1 MPLLIISSFE
11 LYDGQTSKTFSL
23 IFLWTVA
30 QTVLFSCAEKPDRV
44 LRCRGREQHA
54 AVVRQH
60 VAREA
65 HHYYLEQIKHCKSSH
80 FLPWL
85 THIECFTKRPENVC
99 RFRAVLHVLKRQYLH
114 IFDIWFY
121 SGSWSTKVWFIEAF
135 ADALSQVNYFP
146 LSGDEVPP
154 ALKSLEFIL
163 VPSSHRELFRAI
175 MRFLLFTCGFFHWS
189 YLKETA
195 GPW

>member
-11 LYDGQTSKTFSL
+11 LYEGYTYKTFCL

-44 LRCRGREQHA
+44 LRCCGREQHA

-80 FLPWL
+80 FLLWL
-85 THIECFTKRPENVC
+85 THIECFTKRPENAC
-99 RFRAVLHVLKRQYLH
+99 RFRAVLHVLKKT
-114 IFDIWFY
+114 I
-121 SGSWSTKVWFIEAF
+121 ST
-135 ADALSQVNYFP
+135 YFWYMV
-146 LSGDEVPP
+146 LFW
-154 ALKSLEFIL
+154 LLKYKSLIYRRL
-163 VPSSHRELFRAI
+163 CRCIKS
-175 MRFLLFTCGFFHWS
+175 G
-189 YLKETA
+189 
-195 GPW
+195 